1 MQLIPD
7 YIQRTERLHFSPK
20 AKRSHELDAQLVCMT
35 AAVKQSSPASRL
47 KVQKG

>member
-1 MQLIPD
+1 MSYATVKKQND
-7 YIQRTERLHFSPK
+7 FNW
-20 AKRSHELDAQLVCMT
+20 RSYELDAQLVCMT